1 MKEIRSLIQSD
12 ALGRGAY
19 LTTEMTV
26 DNTAPVVSD
35 VWKNLENGNLKFTVR
50 DNQYLA
56 MVQVTDHNGNVLGE
70 VSLDGQEAGKPYTGG
85 SGSDRC
91 DRWPG
96 VLHCG
101 GRLCQKSDHLP
112 GAIRRSVPG

>member
-1 MKEIRSLIQSD
+1 MVAIPEYYEKDGPLTMKEIRSLIQSD

-70 VSLDGQEAGKPYTGG
+70 VSWTDRRPG
-85 SGSDRC
+85 S
-91 DRWPG
+91 P
-96 VLHCG
+96 
-101 GRLCQKSDHLP
+101 
-112 GAIRRSVPG
+112 IRRKWI